1 MKDVNPVRLEV
12 LEDARVVSDDENAH
26 VLPFETGD
34 AVGDGAQGVDVQ
46 SGLLELTRIEKKV
59 LGSVRRR
66 VSRDGSAALGKFRPS
81 WSELYVGGSG
91 GGSSKYGS
99 NSLFENSS

>member
-1 MKDVNPVRLEV
+1 MKDVHPVRLEV

-46 SGLLELTRIEKKV
+46 SGVLQLTRIEKEV
-59 LGSVRRR
+59 LGSALRR
-66 VSRDGSAALGKFRPS
+66 VSEDWECGAWEIPTVMVRIIRRRLRRRIIRRTRPRPAAL
-81 WSELYVGGSG
+81 
-91 GGSSKYGS
+91 
-99 NSLFENSS
+99 